1 MTNISTTID
10 EIVGMDI
17 LRADYENVL
26 VVVATLDDGKKAR
39 LLEISRSAL
48 AGIQSSKEQDLRI
61 SAVRAIVAL
70 LPLSL
75 DYITELLRKVSGKQD
90 YETHYT
96 LFCYLDWTQRMPE
109 AASLKRR
116 VLPLLEGYLML
127 VPRATARA
135 AWMASDLLG
144 CHWDVAEA
152 LPILL
157 RTAQQAGHAAG
168 REAAVLGLEK
178 VLAGLPAQSPCLEEI
193 LNILWKVSLH
203 DRVPAIRREAETI
216 WKIAYHLKS

>member
-1 MTNISTTID
+1 MTNTSTLID

-17 LRADYENVL
+17 LRTDYEDVL
-26 VVVATLDDGKKAR
+26 LAVAALDDGDKAR
-39 LLEISRSAL
+39 LFEVSRSAL
-48 AGIQSSKEQDLRI
+48 AGIKSNRERDLRV

-75 DYITELLRKVSGKQD
+75 DSITELLRNFSGTQD

-96 LFCYLDWTQRMPE
+96 LFCYLNWTQRVPE
-109 AASLKRR
+109 AASLKRS
-116 VLPLLEGYLML
+116 VLPLLEGYLMR
-127 VPRATARA
+127 VPRETARA

-144 CHWDVAEA
+144 CHWDATEA

-157 RTAQQAGHAAG
+157 RTARQAGHAAG

-178 VLAGLPAQSPCLEEI
+178 VLAGLPAQSSHLGGI
-193 LNILWKVSLH
+193 LDVLWQVSLY
-203 DRVPAIRREAETI
+203 DRVPAVRREAETI